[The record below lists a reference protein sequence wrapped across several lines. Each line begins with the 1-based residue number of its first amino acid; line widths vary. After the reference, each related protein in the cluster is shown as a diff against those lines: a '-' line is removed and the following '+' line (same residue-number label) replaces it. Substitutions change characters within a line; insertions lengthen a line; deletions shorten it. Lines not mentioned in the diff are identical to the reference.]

1 MNKNTIIGMLLMG
14 AIIMLFMYVNQP
26 SAEELARQR
35 QLAEEQLLA
44 AQQEA
49 KETQVL
55 TVDSVSP
62 AEVRGIVDVVRTYG
76 KLSADGKYVY
86 PAGNVTLE
94 VSADSAVTGSV
105 VMSGYTV
112 SVADILRAEYPAEL
126 TAVQRLDVVRAL
138 RSVIANAEREQGFS
152 LHRYG
157 TDSIVTLTNDTL
169 SLRIASK
176 GAMVVDASL
185 LRYQKYDSTLVNPIA
200 PGTDNYGFV
209 LTSASQSFDTR
220 DYYFTPEMEGDSAV
234 LMKLDLGNGA
244 FWGVRYKLIPDSYL
258 FTMDI
263 VQEGMEAILPVSTSE
278 ITFLWDQK
286 MARNEEGRMFE
297 ERNSTIYYM
306 DTAGDVDNLSEY
318 DNDSEE
324 FTQHLRWI
332 AYKNQ
337 FFSTVLIPQS
347 YFSSAKLTSEVLK
360 EDPDYLKYLT
370 SETTF
375 DYSPSRANPLSFT
388 WFVGPNYYPM
398 LSELSETI
406 APEEDLHLTR
416 LVPLGWS
423 LFRWINT
430 LIVIPVFS
438 FLGGFISNYGII
450 ILLLT
455 IFIKILLFPFTYKS
469 YMSQAKMRILAPEI
483 KEINERYPA
492 KEDALKRQ
500 QETMALYRKAGAN
513 PMSGCLPML
522 LQMPIL
528 IAMFNFFPSAIELRG
543 QSFLWAHD
551 LSAPDIIFHWDANIP
566 IISWI
571 LGNHLSL
578 FCLLMTA
585 VNIIYTRINMQNQPS
600 TMPGM
605 KWMMYLMPLMFLF
618 FFNNYAAGLSYYY
631 FLSLLITIIQTYI
644 FRKVVSEE
652 KVRATMKANAAKP
665 RKKSGFLARL
675 EEAQRKQQAAMR
687 EQQRKQS
694 KKR

>member
-1 MNKNTIIGMLLMG
+1 M
-14 AIIMLFMYVNQP
+14 P
-26 SAEELARQR
+26 
-35 QLAEEQLLA
+35 
-44 AQQEA
+44 
-49 KETQVL
+49 
-55 TVDSVSP
+55 
-62 AEVRGIVDVVRTYG
+62 
-76 KLSADGKYVY
+76 
-86 PAGNVTLE
+86 
-94 VSADSAVTGSV
+94 
-105 VMSGYTV
+105 GYSV
-112 SVADILRAEYPAEL
+112 SVADILRSSYPAQL
-126 TAVQRLDVVRAL
+126 TDTQRRDAVNAL
-138 RSVIANAEREQGFS
+138 KTVIANAEREQGFS

-157 TDSIVTLTNDTL
+157 TDSFVTLSNDTL

-209 LTSASQSFDTR
+209 LTSATQTFDTR
-220 DYYFTPEMEGDSAV
+220 DYYFTPVLEGDSAV

-244 FWGVRYKLIPDSYL
+244 FWGIRYTLHPDSYL

-263 VQEGMEAILPVSTSE
+263 VQQGMEALLPVSTSE

-318 DNDSEE
+318 ENDTEE

-337 FFSTVLIPQS
+337 FFSTVLIPRE
-347 YFSSAKLTSEVLK
+347 YFASATLSSEVLK
-360 EDPDYLKYLT
+360 DDPHYLKYLT
-370 SETTF
+370 SESTF
-375 DYSPSRANPLSFT
+375 DYSPSHANPLSFT

-398 LSELSETI
+398 LSELSDTL
-406 APEEDLHLTR
+406 APDEDLHLTR
-416 LVPLGWS
+416 LIPLGWS

-469 YMSQAKMRILAPEI
+469 YMSQAKMRVLAPEI
-483 KEINERYPA
+483 KEINDRYPA

-551 LSAPDIIFHWDANIP
+551 LSAPDIIFHWNADIP

-600 TMPGM
+600 AMPGM

-644 FRKVVSEE
+644 FRKVVDEE

-665 RKKSGFLARL
+665 RKKSGFMARL
-675 EEAQRKQQAAMR
+675 EEAQRRQQAMLR
-687 EQQRKQS
+687 EQQRQQN
-694 KKR
+694 KKSRR